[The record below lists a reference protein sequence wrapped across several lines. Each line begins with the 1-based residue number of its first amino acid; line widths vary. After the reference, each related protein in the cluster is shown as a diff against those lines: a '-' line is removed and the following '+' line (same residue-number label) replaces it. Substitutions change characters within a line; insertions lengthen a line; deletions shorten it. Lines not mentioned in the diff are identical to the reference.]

1 MIRAGSTDTYG
12 TRLDDATAP
21 VVALTLADKVD
32 AVERF
37 GLDVDN
43 VLEDWTVV
51 VDPDLDGWVIRWAY
65 ARITIGERTDLELA
79 RFIARTRI
87 EARQD
92 LDVTVVTARRALG
105 WGRGEPYVRCV
116 VCRTSDAA
124 SRQHRPGSRECRD
137 TLEDR
142 RHAHSE

>member
-1 MIRAGSTDTYG
+1 MIDSYG
-12 TRLDDATAP
+12 TRLDDVTAP
-21 VVALTLADKVD
+21 VVALTLADKVA
-32 AVERF
+32 AVTRF

-65 ARITIGERTDLELA
+65 ARLTIGERSDLELA
-79 RFIARTRI
+79 RFITRTRV

-92 LDVTVVTARRALG
+92 VDVTVVVARRALG

-116 VCRTSDAA
+116 VCRTSDTV
-124 SRQHRPGSRECRD
+124 SRQHRPGSSECLD
-137 TLEDR
+137 TQAER
-142 RHAHSE
+142 RWDHAH